1 MQKKTNIRD
10 HVLGF
15 GVATLFSKNFEPISL
30 RFPLTFESL
39 WKTVFFRKNAS
50 ATNVNSDTQALCLN
64 IRQTLLR
71 PLMIQPGNKHI
82 TQLLNE
88 WGDGKPEAMQKLF
101 PLVYDELRKMAQR
114 HLFRE
119 RSDHT
124 LQRTAL
130 VHEAFFRLIDQRDI
144 KLQNRAHFF
153 AIASQVMR
161 RILVD
166 HARARNADKRGG
178 GARALSI
185 EELAE
190 QGQYTSA
197 ALDGIQPHSSLTDVD
212 VLSID
217 SALTKLELFDVQQ
230 AKIVELRFFGGLS
243 IEETADA
250 LDISTATV
258 KRDWAVARLWFRR
271 ELAADFGQL

>member
-1 MQKKTNIRD
+1 MP
-10 HVLGF
+10 
-15 GVATLFSKNFEPISL
+15 ATH
-30 RFPLTFESL
+30 
-39 WKTVFFRKNAS
+39 
-50 ATNVNSDTQALCLN
+50 D
-64 IRQTLLR
+64 
-71 PLMIQPGNKHI
+71 KHI
-82 TQLLNE
+82 TQLLND
-88 WGDGKPEAMQKLF
+88 WGDGKPEAMQQLF

-119 RSDHT
+119 RADHT

-130 VHEAFFRLIDQRDI
+130 VHEAFFRLVDQRDL

-153 AIASQVMR
+153 AIASQAMR

-178 GARALSI
+178 NEKPASLEAM
-185 EELAE
+185 AE

-197 ALDGIQPHSSLTDVD
+197 AIEPVVDHNALTDID

-217 SALTKLELFDVQQ
+217 RALTKLESFDTQQ

-250 LDISTATV
+250 MEISSATV

-271 ELAADFGQL
+271 ELAADFGHE

>member
-1 MQKKTNIRD
+1 M
-10 HVLGF
+10 
-15 GVATLFSKNFEPISL
+15 
-30 RFPLTFESL
+30 
-39 WKTVFFRKNAS
+39 FFHKRVSS
-50 ATNVNSDTQALCLN
+50 ARRTADAQALCLN
-64 IRQTLLR
+64 IKQTSPRLS
-71 PLMIQPGNKHI
+71 MIQPDNKHI
-82 TQLLNE
+82 TQLLND
-88 WGDGKPEAMQKLF
+88 WGDGKPEALQNLF

-130 VHEAFFRLIDQRDI
+130 VHEAFFRLVDQREI

-178 GARALSI
+178 GDRVLSI

-197 ALDGIQPHSSLTDVD
+197 ALESMQANSSLTDVD

-217 SALTKLELFDVQQ
+217 SALTKLEKFDVQQ

-250 LDISTATV
+250 LGISPATV

-271 ELAADFGQL
+271 ELATDFGQQ